1 MNSNINV
8 FLSSPNVFKNN
19 FEKGNVIFILG
30 NTERTILENIEDIVN
45 KSLLIDKVT
54 NYYKEVKG
62 ASRDVVLGY
71 VTFTNEVKNV
81 SILIETMFISGH
93 HVQVCMYHLMTSC
106 LQVIYFTNEI
116 N

>member
-1 MNSNINV
+1 MSLKITLKKE
-8 FLSSPNVFKNN
+8 F
-19 FEKGNVIFILG
+19 VIFILG

-45 KSLLIDKVT
+45 KSLPIDKVT

-81 SILIETMFISGH
+81 STD
-93 HVQVCMYHLMTSC
+93 
-106 LQVIYFTNEI
+106 
-116 N
+116 